1 MDYLSCLHGQGRG
14 LVVDALEK
22 LVAKGQLPV
31 ALTLL
36 TQLVNRGF
44 SAHVL
49 QAAKGG

>member
-1 MDYLSCLHGQGRG
+1 M
-14 LVVDALEK
+14 VDALEK

-36 TQLVNRGF
+36 TQLVSRGF

-49 QAAKGG
+49 QAAQGECCLLCD